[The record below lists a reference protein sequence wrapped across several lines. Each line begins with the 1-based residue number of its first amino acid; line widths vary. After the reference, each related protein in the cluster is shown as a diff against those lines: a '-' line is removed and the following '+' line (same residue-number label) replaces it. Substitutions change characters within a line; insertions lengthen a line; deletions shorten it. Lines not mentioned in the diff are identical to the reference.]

1 MNSRRRDSRCKVD
14 HMLYAGSNLNNAEA
28 VFVAA
33 ADPADYPVADANSG
47 AVAGASPKRQMTG
60 ALAHQ
65 SPCRSGADL
74 WRRRSSARAY
84 IVRSNASAARSDFQG
99 VS

>member
-1 MNSRRRDSRCKVD
+1 
-14 HMLYAGSNLNNAEA
+14 MLYAGSNLNNAEA